1 MHSGV
6 GRVGAGLGPEVVVGG
21 RVPCILRLVGLVR
34 ACVGQEVVVCVCLL
48 CRLLR
53 GQTHLS
59 MHSAVG
65 RVGAGVVLGVMVGVL
80 FSSHS
85 CGPSSVRWWRAWP
98 PNVIVFAVLGVRQ
111 GWFWFAVCCVLVISD
126 YQLFTMQTDSC

>member
-1 MHSGV
+1 MCMSSLQVAPWANASVYAFCGRSGWCRCSSRGD
-6 GRVGAGLGPEVVVGG
+6 GR
-21 RVPCILRLVGLVR
+21 RN
-34 ACVGQEVVVCVCLL
+34 
-48 CRLLR
+48 
-53 GQTHLS
+53 
-59 MHSAVG
+59 
-65 RVGAGVVLGVMVGVL
+65 